1 MLYAKRYALY
11 NLFMNIP
18 DSKEFKFAHDAVHA
32 GMKLASEVYAAM
44 AGQSFT
50 KEDRSPVTVA
60 DFAVQAVISEKLMKA
75 FPGSVLVGEETVEE
89 LQSDEGQDV
98 LRMAI
103 QFVQTVYPNAQPLD
117 VIRWIQNGAS
127 ECCDD
132 FWTLDPIDGTVGFIG
147 GRQYAV
153 ALARIKK
160 GKVVFGAL
168 GCPNLE
174 AVDGSGYKGT
184 LVLAGLGQGA
194 WSAPIHPGQAWK
206 RLSVSTEKKI
216 ENAIVVTSFH
226 GKHTNHSQTDILKS
240 KLGILPQSSLLD
252 SQAKHALVAA
262 GKGDIFFRLLPR
274 SNPDYEEKIWDAA
287 AGVIAIE
294 EAGGKASD
302 LDGKPLDFRSGKTL
316 ARNRGVLAT
325 NGFLHDD
332 VLRGMKAIS
341 EKE

>member
-1 MLYAKRYALY
+1 
-11 NLFMNIP
+11 MNIP
-18 DSKEFKFAHDAVHA
+18 DSKEFKFAHEAVHA
-32 GMKLASEVYAAM
+32 GMELARKIYAAM
-44 AGQSFT
+44 AGQSMI

-60 DFAVQAVISEKLMKA
+60 DFAVQAIISEKLIRA
-75 FPGSVLVGEETVEE
+75 FPKSVLVGEETVDE
-89 LQSDEGQDV
+89 LQSEEGQDV

-103 QFVQTVYPNAQPLD
+103 QFVQTVYPSAQPLD

-153 ALARIKK
+153 ALAHIKK

-174 AVDGSGYKGT
+174 AVDGSGHKGT

-194 WSAPIHPGQAWK
+194 WSAPIFPGQSWK
-206 RLSVSTEKKI
+206 KLSVSDEKKI
-216 ENAIVVTSFH
+216 EKAIVVTSFH
-226 GKHTNHSQTDILKS
+226 GKHTNHSQTDILKT
-240 KLGILPQSSLLD
+240 KLGILPDSSLLD

-274 SNPDYEEKIWDAA
+274 SNLDYKEKIWDAA
-287 AGVIAIE
+287 AGMIAIE

-302 LDGKPLDFRSGKTL
+302 LDGKDLDFSVGKTL
-316 ARNRGVLAT
+316 AKNRGVLAT
-325 NGFLHDD
+325 NGLLHADILSG
-332 VLRGMKAIS
+332 LRKTEA
-341 EKE
+341 E